1 MSVTAFNMGAG
12 GSSKLYLGS
21 AIWSINSVYEL
32 DKSVNLTIPTGAIGL
47 YCTAST
53 NTYGTGFRSLTV
65 GTSLISESN
74 GGESRG
80 GLSFTLLLTEALKSD
95 SSVTFYYGSGSGC
108 NYVAYPIMVK

>member
-12 GSSKLYLGS
+12 GSSKIYLGN
-21 AIWSINSVYEL
+21 AIWSRNSFYGL
-32 DKSVNLTIPTGAIGL
+32 DNSVNLTIPKGAIGL

-53 NTYGTGFRSLTV
+53 NTYSTGFRNLTV
-65 GTSLISESN
+65 GTSLISESS

-108 NYVAYPIMVK
+108 NYVAYPIMMK